1 MSHPIWSIVLL
12 AGLAGWISFTIIMIF
27 KAFPERDKFVP
38 QEAMKW
44 GILIVISLTVW
55 IAGLLNA

>member
-12 AGLAGWISFTIIMIF
+12 AGLAGWISFTLILIF

-38 QEAMKW
+38 EAALRW
-44 GILIVISLTVW
+44 GACVIVSFIVW